1 MKIEEF
7 EKMKEEAEAFI
18 SQSEE
23 RARAMLSDV
32 QREMV
37 TALDKFQF
45 AYESLKAD
53 TECYFK
59 KFRSRIEEVSATA
72 FSSTKTKKEAEEKE
86 KSETKSAELSEIK
99 QMLAS
104 ISARIEKIEGGKN

>member
-1 MKIEEF
+1 MKIEEI
-7 EKMKEEAEAFI
+7 EKMREDAEVFL

-37 TALDKFQF
+37 TASEKFQF

-53 TECYFK
+53 TESYFK
-59 KFRSRIEEVSATA
+59 KFRSRIEEASATV
-72 FSSTKTKKEAEEKE
+72 FPSIQTEKVSEEKE

-104 ISARIEKIEGGKN
+104 ISARIEKIEEK